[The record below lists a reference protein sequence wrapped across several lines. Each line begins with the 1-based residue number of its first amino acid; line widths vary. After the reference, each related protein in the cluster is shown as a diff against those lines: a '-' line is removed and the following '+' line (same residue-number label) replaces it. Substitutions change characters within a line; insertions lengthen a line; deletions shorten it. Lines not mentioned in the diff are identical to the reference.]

1 MDLISCRRAG
11 NTFETRELIETFLE
25 LNSESPLNED
35 PLSLWFGTLRN
46 PEVEDSSL
54 GVLDGVLDDG

>member
-1 MDLISCRRAG
+1 M
-11 NTFETRELIETFLE
+11 NTFETRKLKENFLE

-35 PLSLWFGTLRN
+35 PRSLWFGTLRK
-46 PEVEDSSL
+46 PDVQDSSL